1 MTELHD
7 DRCAT
12 RRGHPCNCAA
22 AAFERRPDMPHRG
35 PYENMRNRSM
45 ARKLMLGACIDIS
58 KLPVVPG
65 GYVDLGDVFKEGVDY
80 CNATDERWIWCIARR
95 RSDGKVLAS
104 YSTDLYQNDAFECLW
119 LR

>member
-1 MTELHD
+1 MNELHD

-22 AAFERRPDMPHRG
+22 AAFERPAMPHRG
-35 PYENMRNRSM
+35 PYDNMRNRSM
-45 ARKLMLGACIDIS
+45 ARKLLIGEAIDIS
-58 KLPVVPG
+58 GQPLADG
-65 GYVDLGDVFKEGVDY
+65 GYHDMGDVFREGVDY
-80 CNATDERWIWCIARR
+80 CNATTERWVWSIGRR
-95 RSDGKVLAS
+95 LSDGKVLAS